1 MDKSSRQANRLTGIT
16 LLAVSSLT
24 IMVGCILLPGL
35 PLIAT
40 QLGISSDPGW
50 LITMP
55 SLGVILFGPAAGKL
69 MQKVGAYNALCVGLA
84 LYGLI
89 GMAGFLFKDSIFIHV
104 DRLLLGAAT
113 AVVMASGT
121 ALIAHFYQGQERL
134 QMIAKQGISIEV
146 GGVIFLAVAG
156 LLTAQAWFWPFYLY
170 AIAWLILVMVVLY
183 VPAMTGLEKTQTD
196 TAEVRVSR
204 EQRWVLALA
213 LISMLIFFITTI
225 TLPVQL
231 HQSGVSETTAGFY
244 LAFISFMAVIGA
256 FFMPKVVERL
266 QEKSTLIAAYSL
278 YGIAQILFAFTNS
291 WFTLILAAVAMGMGF
306 GLSIP
311 LVNHITIELSDSS
324 IRNKQLAYLSMA
336 IFSGQFLSS
345 VLAEMIDDHLA
356 LYLCTTFLAF
366 ITAITLIAMTG
377 LRFRP

>member
-1 MDKSSRQANRLTGIT
+1 
-16 LLAVSSLT
+16 
-24 IMVGCILLPGL
+24 
-35 PLIAT
+35 
-40 QLGISSDPGW
+40 
-50 LITMP
+50 
-55 SLGVILFGPAAGKL
+55 
-69 MQKVGAYNALCVGLA
+69 
-84 LYGLI
+84 
-89 GMAGFLFKDSIFIHV
+89 
-104 DRLLLGAAT
+104 
-113 AVVMASGT
+113 
-121 ALIAHFYQGQERL
+121 
-134 QMIAKQGISIEV
+134 
-146 GGVIFLAVAG
+146 
-156 LLTAQAWFWPFYLY
+156 
-170 AIAWLILVMVVLY
+170 MVVLY
-183 VPAMTGLEKTQTD
+183 VPAMTGLEKRQTD

-256 FFMPKVVERL
+256 FFMAKVVERL

-291 WFTLILAAVAMGMGF
+291 WFTLILAAIAMGMGF

-324 IRNKQLAYLSMA
+324 IRNTQLAYLSMA

-366 ITAITLIAMTG
+366 ITAITLIAMRG
-377 LRFRP
+377 LRFRA